1 MGPPAAAVEEAVKAE
16 APDWDDDGAWAAR
29 FRAFSGQRAD
39 WTPRYLFWRDL
50 IIRVARRLG
59 VLTIRSSEVNNVW
72 FARRGLTPLC
82 MNRVLIEMHKEGDI
96 FLRRDLTDPARGQIF
111 QLLRRIGQLIVLSK
125 SSALEENTDECL
137 VLRGLLQ
144 DKTVDVIKSLS
155 ESHWTS
161 SCVVTMCKLESIC
174 GGSDEA
180 SIISSYLV
188 QCGKAQYLSIKKTD
202 FVEGLKVSL
211 VPSSVSSLT
220 SLDYEI
226 LHLIWTM
233 EKMQQQVDMIDQRW
247 ELSRKSALASFKS
260 GNRPAAYGHI
270 RRTKLLA
277 SSREKCASLFDR
289 VEEVLGIINQAES
302 TKKASEAIQLG
313 AQAIK
318 KQQISVEQVHLC
330 LQELSETVAS
340 QKQVDEALGLA
351 LLESTD
357 VEDEYLEEEF
367 KRLESE
373 LTEEA
378 PQMTKSEVIVGDYA
392 PDENTSVQEAA
403 SSLADTFSHLH
414 LTAA

>member
-39 WTPRYLFWRDL
+39 WTP
-50 IIRVARRLG
+50 V
-59 VLTIRSSEVNNVW
+59 TSSGVNNVW

-211 VPSSVSSLT
+211 VPSSVPSLT

-277 SSREKCASLFDR
+277 SSREKCASLLDR
-289 VEEVLGIINQAES
+289 VEEVLGIMNQAES

-357 VEDEYLEEEF
+357 VEDEYLEEF

-378 PQMTKSEVIVGDYA
+378 PQMTKSEVIVGDNA
-392 PDENTSVQEAA
+392 QMRTPRSRKQPARLLIHFHTSTSRPLSSCEVQ
-403 SSLADTFSHLH
+403 
-414 LTAA
+414 